1 MEALQIS
8 DKIVEI
14 LKWNP
19 QGYYAIVGT
28 DEDCELYVPGGVI
41 KKAGLLP
48 KGPGSGNTNEI
59 RHLINEV
66 DAQDR
71 SLEHCGEGM
80 AIDETLEEICELL
93 RREGKRVK
101 KTRVLVAA

>member
-1 MEALQIS
+1 MPTH
-8 DKIVEI
+8 I
-14 LKWNP
+14 LNLIP
-19 QGYYAIVGT
+19 ANRR
-28 DEDCELYVPGGVI
+28 DELF
-41 KKAGLLP
+41 A
-48 KGPGSGNTNEI
+48 EI

-80 AIDETLEEICELL
+80 AIDETLEEICGLL

-101 KTRVLVAA
+101 KTSAAIAA

>member
-1 MEALQIS
+1 MPTR
-8 DKIVEI
+8 I
-14 LKWNP
+14 LNLIPASRRNKLF
-19 QGYYAIVGT
+19 A
-28 DEDCELYVPGGVI
+28 
-41 KKAGLLP
+41 
-48 KGPGSGNTNEI
+48 EI

-80 AIDETLEEICELL
+80 AIDETLEEVCALL

-101 KTRVLVAA
+101 KANKVAA